1 LNISQVLLPGMA
13 MDQQHIES
21 LLQKFASGR
30 ISEAEQQILSDYM
43 STVDEPLFKQLMEQH
58 ELTVQTQGVPGEPD
72 EVLYQ
77 RIQQRIAG
85 IASQDGPVI
94 RRRWY
99 MAAAAAIL
107 LLVIAGGAYR
117 YFRQEPQQPVIVSH
131 APEQDALPGGNK
143 AVLTLADGSQ
153 VKLDS
158 AGNQV
163 IAQGSTAIQQ
173 QHGQLQYT
181 VQKTAEVNYHTLST
195 PRGGQFQLLLPD
207 GTRVWLNAASVL
219 RYPTAFVGAER
230 VVELQGQGY
239 FEVAKN
245 ADQPFKVVVKEMEVQ
260 VLGTAFDIMAYPEEG
275 RVNTTLQ
282 EGAVRVKHGEAAKLL
297 KPGQQA
303 VLNTAG
309 HLAVQEVDVDQTIA
323 WKTGFFEFDNEQLSV
338 IMRQIARWYDVEVDY
353 SEINDRKRFGG
364 RISRNL
370 PLSQVLR
377 ILEANGAVFRL
388 EGKVLKVVSK

>member
-1 LNISQVLLPGMA
+1 MA

-21 LLQKFASGR
+21 LLQKFASGS
-30 ISEAEQQILSDYM
+30 ISEAEQRTLTDYM
-43 STVDEPLFKQLMEQH
+43 STVDEPLFKALMAQYEH
-58 ELTVQTQGVPGEPD
+58 IVQTQGVPGVAD
-72 EVLYQ
+72 EALYQ

-85 IASQDGPVI
+85 IASPERPVI
-94 RRRWY
+94 RRQWY
-99 MAAAAAIL
+99 MAAAAIL
-107 LLVIAGGAYR
+107 LLLVAGGVYR
-117 YFRQEPQQPVIVSH
+117 YLRQAPQQPMIVHH
-131 APEQDALPGGNK
+131 APEQDVSPGGNK

-153 VKLDS
+153 VTLDS

-163 IAQGSTAIQQ
+163 IARGSTAIKQ

-181 VQKTAEVNYHTLST
+181 VQKTVAVSYHTLST

-207 GTRVWLNAASVL
+207 GTRVWLNAASML
-219 RYPTAFVGAER
+219 RYPTAFTGKER

-260 VLGTAFDIMAYPEEG
+260 VLGTAFDIMAYQEEG

-282 EGAVRVKHGEAAKLL
+282 TGAVRVKHGVSEKLL

-303 VLNTAG
+303 VLHTAD
-309 HLAVQEVDVDQTIA
+309 HSLAVQEVDVAQAIA
-323 WKTGFFEFDNEQLSV
+323 WKTGFFEFDNERLSV

-353 SEINDRKRFGG
+353 GEINDRKRFGG

-377 ILEANGAVFRL
+377 ILEANGAIFRL

>member
-1 LNISQVLLPGMA
+1 MNISQVLLPDMA

-21 LLQKFASGR
+21 LLQKFASGT
-30 ISEAEQQILSDYM
+30 ITEAEQQTLSDYM
-43 STVDEPLFKQLMEQH
+43 SAVDEPLFKQLMEQY
-58 ELTVQTQGVPGEPD
+58 ELTVQAQGVPGEPD

-85 IASQDGPVI
+85 IASPDRSVI

-99 MAAAAAIL
+99 MAAAAIL

-117 YFRQEPQQPVIVSH
+117 YFRQAPQKPMIVSNT
-131 APEQDALPGGNK
+131 PEPDALPGGNK

-181 VQKTAEVNYHTLST
+181 VQKTAEVSYHALST

-207 GTRVWLNAASVL
+207 GTRVWLNSASVL
-219 RYPTAFVGAER
+219 RYPTAFAGAER

-245 ADQPFKVVVKEMEVQ
+245 ASQPFKVVVNDMEVQ

-297 KPGQQA
+297 RPGQQA

-309 HLAVQEVDVDQTIA
+309 HSLAVQEVDVDQAIA
-323 WKTGFFEFDNEQLSV
+323 WKTGFFEFDNEQLAV

-353 SEINDRKRFGG
+353 GEINDRKRFGG